1 MPASDRGLLVR
12 ALGRARRISNR
23 ARERVRGL
31 PLRASERKQ
40 GRPVPPG
47 RLIHLVANTED
58 VAWFLGT
65 GELAARSI
73 RAALVK
79 NGLAIEDFGSVLDFG
94 CGVGR
99 VIRQWADL
107 CGPTLH
113 GTDYNPDLIAW
124 CRGALPF
131 ARFDVN
137 GLDRPL
143 DVPAGSYDFIYALS
157 VFTHLSEPLQRF
169 WMGELSRVLKPGGS
183 LLITTHG
190 DRYLPILTPAEQVQ
204 FRDGRAVVHK
214 ATREGSNDCAAF
226 HPERYVRQTLADGFD
241 VVDMSPEGALGNP
254 WQDVYLLR
262 KPSEPWAGA
271 FPRERRE
278 PDRSYL
284 ERVRAPAP
292 KSVSH
297 F

>member
-1 MPASDRGLLVR
+1 MRGDFSS

-23 ARERVRGL
+23 GRERVHGL
-31 PLRASERKQ
+31 PLRASERKM

-73 RAALVK
+73 RAALIK

-94 CGVGR
+94 CGAGR

-107 CGPTLH
+107 NGPALH
-113 GTDYNPDLIAW
+113 GTDYNPDLVSW
-124 CRGALPF
+124 CRDALPF
-131 ARFDVN
+131 ARFSVN

-143 DVPAGSYDFIYALS
+143 EAPAASYDFIYALS
-157 VFTHLSEPLQRF
+157 VFTHLSEPIQRF
-169 WMGELSRVLKPGGS
+169 WMGELSRVLKPGGH

-190 DRYLPILTPAEQVQ
+190 DRYLPILTPAEQADY
-204 FRDGRAVVHK
+204 RAGRAVVRK
-214 ATREGSNDCAAF
+214 ATRAGSNDCAAF
-226 HPERYVRQTLADGFD
+226 HPEPYVRQTLAHGFE
-241 VVDMSPEGALGNP
+241 VVDMIPDGALGNP

-262 KPSEPWAGA
+262 KGRTGDGSG
-271 FPRERRE
+271 
-278 PDRSYL
+278 S
-284 ERVRAPAP
+284 
-292 KSVSH
+292 
-297 F
+297 